1 MQLKCRTR
9 DFIME
14 DGERYRVLV
23 DPRSGM
29 PLFYPNLFV
38 TTQVRNRSLSVAS
51 MDAVCAALNV
61 LLTHC
66 STCSIDLE
74 GRIRDRRFLNPAELD
89 AIRDIC
95 QKRFGKHDSAVVV
108 PLRHD
113 KANQRVQTGSEYV
126 RLTHMG
132 NYLRWLSYTMLGS
145 AVDESAARQIEP
157 VHRGLTSR
165 RPIGR
170 RYAEV
175 RGGRLP
181 SKWRFSGETVAC
193 V

>member
-1 MQLKCRTR
+1 
-9 DFIME
+9 ME
-14 DGERYRVLV
+14 GGERYRVLV

-38 TTQVRNRSLSVAS
+38 TAQVRNRSLSVAS

-66 STCSIDLE
+66 STCGIDLE
-74 GRIRDRRFLNPAELD
+74 CRIRDRCFLNPAELN

-95 QKRFGKHDSAVVV
+95 QKRFGKNDSAVVV
-108 PLRHD
+108 HLRHS

-126 RLTHMG
+126 RLTHMA
-132 NYLRWLSYTMLGS
+132 NYLRWLSHTMLGS
-145 AVDESAARQIEP
+145 AVDESAARQIEL

-165 RPIGR
+165 RSIGR
-170 RYAEV
+170 RNAEV
-175 RGGRLP
+175 KRGRLL
-181 SKWRFSGETVAC
+181 SR
-193 V
+193 